1 MISQCPPSSGQGEDD
16 DLSLISSLARSLACN
31 NGAEATCVARSL
43 ASALLWAAA
52 AAVCPSHNANVPNAK
67 LLLFPSLKGKP
78 RILVH
83 SIIHLLSVFGRLAQT
98 CIQFPSNIMLCY
110 ILILSIMMLTKRV
123 KSYLELEIL
132 FEGCSQGRV
141 RTRET

>member
-1 MISQCPPSSGQGEDD
+1 MSGWPPDILRTFEPLGTQLVSSSSGKQ
-16 DLSLISSLARSLACN
+16 A
-31 NGAEATCVARSL
+31 CVARSL
-43 ASALLWAAA
+43 ASALLWAAAA

-83 SIIHLLSVFGRLAQT
+83 STRHRLSVFGRLAQT